1 MRVFPVGLVG
11 SWVAGGTIA
20 DLSNAYQVCA
30 LTGGT
35 GLDLVPDQGALG
47 LLEVSMAV
55 GDATTTSL
63 TVKLTR
69 DLAGDILLAGPT
81 TVVPEPGQTTTTTY
95 NIVVDYQRLP
105 YDRGNVGTSGTI
117 YAWVK
122 AAAVPAGT
130 QLTTIRLHGEYR

>member
-1 MRVFPVGLVG
+1 MPVRGETFV
-11 SWVAGGTIA
+11 SGGTIA
-20 DLSNAYQVCA
+20 DLTNAYQVAA

-35 GLDLVPDQGALG
+35 GLASVPDHGVLG

-55 GDATTTSL
+55 GDATTTSI

-81 TVVPEPGQTTTTTY
+81 TVVPEPGQTATTTY
-95 NIVVDYQRLP
+95 SIVVDYQRIP
-105 YDRGNVGTSGTI
+105 YDRGNIGVSGTI